1 MKLKSISIFCSVLFF
16 AGSLIG
22 ADVNKIIKNVQK
34 KYDKMDYLTAT
45 FKQIETFKLTGSQ
58 TEAVGKI
65 FIADGEKYRFES
77 EDQIIVTDGK
87 SIWTYNAISKQLLID
102 NVRED
107 SGALLPRDLL
117 FKYPKKYFATL
128 LSENKVDKNTVF
140 VIRLDPKENVYGY
153 IKSIKLWVTEKV
165 WMVNKIET
173 TDMNGNTSL
182 FEITDQDNKTK
193 ISAQKFIFQADE
205 DTEVVDMR

>member
-153 IKSIKLWVTEKV
+153 IKSIKLWVTEKDWV
-165 WMVNKIET
+165 VNKIET